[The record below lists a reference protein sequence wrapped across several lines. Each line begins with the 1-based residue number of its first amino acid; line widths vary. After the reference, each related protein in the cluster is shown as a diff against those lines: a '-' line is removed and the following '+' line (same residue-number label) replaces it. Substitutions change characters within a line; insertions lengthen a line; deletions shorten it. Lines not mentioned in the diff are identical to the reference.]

1 MEKTM
6 INLSIEPNNT
16 QFSIKNAYALALASR
31 LAYKS
36 EETIRNKLQE
46 QGFNGEYP
54 ALYCS

>member
-1 MEKTM
+1 M

-36 EETIRNKLQE
+36 EETIRHPSFLDLHFVPLQI
-46 QGFNGEYP
+46 
-54 ALYCS
+54 